1 LNLGNCLFSGLEQVF
16 EAAESSSWSG
26 VAEHVTVDHVDIL
39 APDPT
44 RSTYALRFTNSILS
58 QLYNLTPPPTANS
71 SVGGDHNG
79 FDANTPQFGLNPTVD
94 SRADSPFAPQRDPN
108 TSGYSLA
115 NYQGLY
121 YLRTGSPF
129 VGIGAP
135 VVSTPLQSEMSGAPG
150 PLITFKGVIY
160 QQ

>member
-58 QLYNLTPPPTANS
+58 RLYNLTPPPTANS

-79 FDANTPQFGLNPTVD
+79 FDANTPQFGLNTVVD
-94 SRADSPFAPQRDPN
+94 SGADSR
-108 TSGYSLA
+108 
-115 NYQGLY
+115 
-121 YLRTGSPF
+121 SPLSE
-129 VGIGAP
+129 IQ
-135 VVSTPLQSEMSGAPG
+135 TPADILSPTTRAYTTCVPARLSSASVRPSSACLCN
-150 PLITFKGVIY
+150 PRCPALPAR
-160 QQ
+160 